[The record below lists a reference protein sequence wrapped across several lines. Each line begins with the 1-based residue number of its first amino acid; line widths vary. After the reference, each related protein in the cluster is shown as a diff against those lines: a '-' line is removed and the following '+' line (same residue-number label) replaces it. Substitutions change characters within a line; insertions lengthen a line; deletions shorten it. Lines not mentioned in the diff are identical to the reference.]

1 MSSSVFSKAWLGRSG
16 MCVGRERIPC
26 AYKNSLRTRLREAVA
41 GREPSKGMR
50 MNCCHFLVS
59 MLLVFFLFWNSG
71 ALNAEPFRVGFPS
84 LATGFAPS
92 WVAADKGIWKKHG
105 LDVELIFLRGGSRTV
120 SALLGDSVDFII
132 GSDLGVTTAILQGA
146 ALTRVGTTT
155 NTLGYSMVTQP
166 GIKTVRDLKG
176 KVIGITPG
184 RDAAY
189 ARVVKL
195 LRDNGMDA
203 SKDVTFLSVGD
214 GGPAARVAALSS
226 GVIHATMFTPPSD
239 MISEK
244 AGMRILTKI
253 DVANIGGGL
262 NTSTMMAQKSRAQLL
277 RFLRGYMEAIQY
289 LKSHKDESLKIFSK
303 YVRNPDLNIM
313 AYLYDEISMRAEPSL
328 RPQTDAVRALLD
340 LAALDFPQAKRL
352 SEKDN
357 WDLSLLDEIQKSGFF
372 EQLYR

>member
-1 MSSSVFSKAWLGRSG
+1 MTRYGIHTAIIFGLLFGFSS
-16 MCVGRERIPC
+16 
-26 AYKNSLRTRLREAVA
+26 
-41 GREPSKGMR
+41 
-50 MNCCHFLVS
+50 
-59 MLLVFFLFWNSG
+59 
-71 ALNAEPFRVGFPS
+71 ALWSAETFRVGFPS

-105 LDVELIFLRGGSRTV
+105 VDVELIFLRGGSRTV
-120 SALLGDSVDFII
+120 SALIGGSVDFII

-146 ALTRVGTTT
+146 NLTRVGVTT
-155 NTLGYSMVTQP
+155 NTLGYSLITQP
-166 GIKTVRDLKG
+166 SIKTIRDLKG
-176 KVIGITPG
+176 KIVGITPG

-203 SKDVTFLSVGD
+203 GKDVTFLSVGD

-244 AGMRILTKI
+244 AGMRILAKI
-253 DVANIGGGL
+253 DVANVGGGL
-262 NTSTMMAQKSRAQLL
+262 NTSSAVLQKSRPQVV
-277 RFLRGYMEAIQY
+277 RFLRGYVEGIQY

-303 YVRNPDLNIM
+303 YVRNPDLGIM
-313 AYLYDEISMRAEPSL
+313 AYLYEEISTRVEPGL
-328 RPQTDAVRALLD
+328 RPQPEAVRALLD

-357 WDLSLLDEIQKSGFF
+357 WDVTLIDEIQKSGFLD
-372 EQLYR
+372 QLYK

>member
-1 MSSSVFSKAWLGRSG
+1 MKPRHCLVWLLFGVLWSSNIGSV
-16 MCVGRERIPC
+16 
-26 AYKNSLRTRLREAVA
+26 
-41 GREPSKGMR
+41 
-50 MNCCHFLVS
+50 
-59 MLLVFFLFWNSG
+59 
-71 ALNAEPFRVGFPS
+71 NAEPFRVGFPS

-132 GSDLGVTTAILQGA
+132 GSELGVTTAILQGA

-226 GVIHATMFTPPSD
+226 GVIHASMFTPPSD
-239 MISEK
+239 LISEK
-244 AGMRILTKI
+244 AGMKILARM
-253 DVANIGGGL
+253 DVANVGAGL
-262 NTSTMMAQKSRAQLL
+262 NTTPGFVQRNRSAVL
-277 RFLRGYMEAIQY
+277 RFLRGYMEGIHYMKA
-289 LKSHKDESLKIFSK
+289 HKHESLRIFSK
-303 YVRNPDLNIM
+303 YVRNPNLEIM
-313 AYLYDEISMRAEPSL
+313 AYLYDEIASRVEPSL
-328 RPQTDAVRALLD
+328 MPQSEAVRA
-340 LAALDFPQAKRL
+340 
-352 SEKDN
+352 
-357 WDLSLLDEIQKSGFF
+357 
-372 EQLYR
+372 

>member
-1 MSSSVFSKAWLGRSG
+1 MCIRDRLGG
-16 MCVGRERIPC
+16 
-26 AYKNSLRTRLREAVA
+26 
-41 GREPSKGMR
+41 
-50 MNCCHFLVS
+50 
-59 MLLVFFLFWNSG
+59 
-71 ALNAEPFRVGFPS
+71 
-84 LATGFAPS
+84 
-92 WVAADKGIWKKHG
+92 
-105 LDVELIFLRGGSRTV
+105 
-120 SALLGDSVDFII
+120 SVDFII

-155 NTLGYSMVTQP
+155 NTLGYSMVVQP
-166 GIKTVRDLKG
+166 GIKSVRDLKG

-203 SKDVTFLSVGD
+203 TKDVTFLSVGD
-214 GGPAARVAALSS
+214 GGPASRVAALSS

-239 MISEK
+239 LISEK

-253 DVANIGGGL
+253 DVANVGGGL
-262 NTSTMMAQKSRAQLL
+262 NTTSGFIQKNRAQLL

-303 YVRNPDLNIM
+303 YVRNPDLGIM
-313 AYLYDEISMRAEPSL
+313 AHLYEEISTRVEPGL
-328 RPQTDAVRALLD
+328 RPQPEAVRALLD

-357 WDLSLLDEIQKSGFF
+357 WDITLIDEIQKSGFLD
-372 EQLYR
+372 QRYK

>member
-1 MSSSVFSKAWLGRSG
+1 MSLYRFYASVFLGVLFSSSSTLWS
-16 MCVGRERIPC
+16 
-26 AYKNSLRTRLREAVA
+26 
-41 GREPSKGMR
+41 
-50 MNCCHFLVS
+50 
-59 MLLVFFLFWNSG
+59 
-71 ALNAEPFRVGFPS
+71 AETFRVGFPS

-92 WVAADKGIWKKHG
+92 WVAADKGIWKKHS

-120 SALLGDSVDFII
+120 SALIGGSVDFII

-146 ALTRVGTTT
+146 ALTRVGVTT
-155 NTLGYSMVTQP
+155 NTLGYSMVAQP
-166 GIKTVRDLKG
+166 GIKTVRDLRG
-176 KVIGITPG
+176 KIVGITPG

-203 SKDVTFLSVGD
+203 SRDVTFLSVGD

-239 MISEK
+239 RISEK
-244 AGMRILTKI
+244 AGMRILAKI
-253 DVANIGGGL
+253 DVANVGGGL
-262 NTSTMMAQKSRAQLL
+262 NTSTAVLQKSRSQLL

-289 LKSHKDESLKIFSK
+289 LQNNKDESLKIFSK
-303 YVRNPDLNIM
+303 YVRNPDLGIM
-313 AYLYDEISMRAEPSL
+313 AYLYDEISSRVERGL
-328 RPQTDAVRALLD
+328 RPQADAVRALLD

-357 WDLSLLDEIQKSGFF
+357 WDLSLIDEISKSGFLD
-372 EQLYR
+372 QLYKS

>member
-1 MSSSVFSKAWLGRSG
+1 MKSNLICAALIVALLLGANSTL
-16 MCVGRERIPC
+16 VG
-26 AYKNSLRTRLREAVA
+26 
-41 GREPSKGMR
+41 
-50 MNCCHFLVS
+50 
-59 MLLVFFLFWNSG
+59 
-71 ALNAEPFRVGFPS
+71 AETFRVGFPS

-92 WVAADKGIWKKHG
+92 WVAADKGFWKKHG

-120 SALLGDSVDFII
+120 SAMLGGSVDFII
-132 GSDLGVTTAILQGA
+132 GSDLGATTAILQGA
-146 ALTRVGTTT
+146 ALTRIGVTT
-155 NTLGYSMVTQP
+155 NTLGYSMVGQP
-166 GIKTVRDLKG
+166 SIKTVRELKG
-176 KVIGITPG
+176 KIIGITPG

-203 SKDVTFLSVGD
+203 AKDVTFLSVGD

-244 AGMRILTKI
+244 AGMRVLAKI
-253 DVANIGGGL
+253 DVANVGGGL
-262 NTSTMMAQKSRAQLL
+262 NVTTAVLQRSRPQLM

-289 LKSHKDESLKIFSK
+289 LKTHKDESLKIFSK
-303 YVRNPDLNIM
+303 YVRNPDLTIM
-313 AYLYDEISMRAEPSL
+313 AHLYDEISGRAERSL
-328 RPQTDAVRALLD
+328 RPQADAVRALLD

-357 WDLSLLDEIQKSGFF
+357 WDLSLIEEIQKSGFLD
-372 EQLYR
+372 QLQR